1 VRAGL
6 ARLEDDAFEKEGRVI
21 RFRRVYLTGAGSRPG
36 AAVEARVAVPPP
48 SAAKTRRRR
57 ARRRSGRLSRSG
69 PDSEAVGGAPGALRG
84 KRPRKAGPEAPGAL
98 PALVDALRRWRLGE
112 AKKHRLPAF
121 RILTDLTLLDVA
133 ARRPRTEAELA
144 EISGIGPSRLARYGA
159 RILEIVRGDG
169 GDA

>member
-1 VRAGL
+1 MATELSAG
-6 ARLEDDAFEKEGRVI
+6 RPSRS
-21 RFRRVYLTGAGSRPG
+21 AGS
-36 AAVEARVAVPPP
+36 AR
-48 SAAKTRRRR
+48 
-57 ARRRSGRLSRSG
+57 G
-69 PDSEAVGGAPGALRG
+69 
-84 KRPRKAGPEAPGAL
+84 KAGPEAPGAL
-98 PALVDALRRWRLGE
+98 PSLVDALRRWRLGE